1 MNVDEKILNKI
12 LAKQFNG
19 TLDRLCAM
27 VKRDLSLGCTDSL
40 TYKNQS
46 M

>member
-1 MNVDEKILNKI
+1 MNADAKIPNKI

-19 TLDRLCAM
+19 TLDGLCAT
-27 VKRDLSLGCTDSL
+27 VKRDLPLGCKDSL